1 MNYMENI
8 VTEDEEAEL
17 LSFTG
22 KTIDGKLY
30 VDFEDFDRLRR
41 FVSNYLEKMRQLK
54 VSHDTDELKRMRK
67 FTEQLR
73 VSHPFLDSDI
83 CGGQV

>member
-1 MNYMENI
+1 

-54 VSHDTDELKRMRK
+54 VRQQDELERMRK

>member
-1 MNYMENI
+1 

-22 KTIDGKLY
+22 KTIDGNLY

-54 VSHDTDELKRMRK
+54 VRQQDELERMRK
-67 FTEQLR
+67 VTEQLM